1 MLNLRADR
9 SFAVPRVTLDAF
21 TNYAK
26 EQRQPRFRILLDY
39 LKKATEPSH
48 QLIGF
53 SLLDRLCSTPED
65 IDLRSSI
72 YAEYQRAG
80 LTEVIEHLKAVPSD
94 DLQEAISEFE
104 KDVREDT
111 EELEKRFESL
121 GIDFKDGAVLAN
133 TLNSQ
138 LGPTPVY
145 TCWLSILRDLL
156 AFPGETDT
164 GIKAWMLIQRLV
176 MQLSLQKSTL
186 AINETSIK
194 VEDLFA
200 SVADAPDVAKL
211 SKQLADV
218 QQDKQKLEKA
228 LASKEIEYKDKDIT
242 LTQLKSQ
249 LAESQEAA
257 KAWEERARADAA
269 ELRTAHE
276 TMAQLEEK
284 LKNAAGAAPAPAA
297 APAVDPAALA
307 ELQAKHTAELAA
319 QADKTK
325 AAEAKVTELEAKL
338 AAAPAAAA
346 PAAAAPT
353 ERAAPAEG
361 AAAAPAT
368 PVAAAAADPAV
379 AEKLAKSESD
389 LKAAEEKIKELQ
401 VRRDAFDSRVLVSP
415 LRSGEA
421 RRRRCCWRCRARR

>member
-1 MLNLRADR
+1 M
-9 SFAVPRVTLDAF
+9 
-21 TNYAK
+21 
-26 EQRQPRFRILLDY
+26 
-39 LKKATEPSH
+39 
-48 QLIGF
+48 
-53 SLLDRLCSTPED
+53 
-65 IDLRSSI
+65 
-72 YAEYQRAG
+72 
-80 LTEVIEHLKAVPSD
+80 PSD

-200 SVADAPDVAKL
+200 SVADAPDIAKL
-211 SKQLADV
+211 SKQIADL

-269 ELRTAHE
+269 ELRTANE

-284 LKNAAGAAPAPAA
+284 LKNAGGAAPAPAA
-297 APAVDPAALA
+297 APAVDPAVLA
-307 ELQAKHTAELAA
+307 EMQAKHTAELTA

-346 PAAAAPT
+346 AATT

-361 AAAAPAT
+361 AAAAAPAA
-368 PVAAAAADPAV
+368 PAAAADPAV

-401 VRRDAFDSRVLVSP
+401 VRCDAFLFVGGVLVSF
-415 LRSGEA
+415 LR
-421 RRRRCCWRCRARR
+421 